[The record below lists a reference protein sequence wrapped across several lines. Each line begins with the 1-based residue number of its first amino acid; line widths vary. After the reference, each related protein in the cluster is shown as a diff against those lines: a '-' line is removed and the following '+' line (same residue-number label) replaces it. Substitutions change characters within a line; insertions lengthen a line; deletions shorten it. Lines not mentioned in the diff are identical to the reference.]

1 MLLFVKKTDI
11 VIYAGVVCFG
21 IAGNYIM
28 NMLRLNK
35 YVNFTIRNIKLKQH
49 LKPIMV
55 LFVPVIAIE
64 LYSLIDVTM
73 LTHMIS
79 SAHVGYFSNVVKI
92 VKMIANTFTTMGA
105 VLLPRLSLYY
115 AEKNSFKLEETI
127 HNFLKIMIVIVVEHI
142 VLILLGKSFISAV
155 RNLQVLAPL
164 VVMMPL
170 SGGVFGQLLL
180 TTDSEKNFYD
190 VL

>member
-1 MLLFVKKTDI
+1 
-11 VIYAGVVCFG
+11 
-21 IAGNYIM
+21 M

-155 RNLQVLAPL
+155 RTLQVLAPL

>member
-1 MLLFVKKTDI
+1 M
-11 VIYAGVVCFG
+11 IYAGVVCFG

-28 NMLRLNK
+28 NMFHPNK

-55 LFVPVIAIE
+55 LFVSVIAIE

-73 LTHMIS
+73 LTHMTS
-79 SAHVGYFSNVVKI
+79 SARVGYLSNAVKI
-92 VKMIANTFTTMGA
+92 VKMIANTFTAMGRFSYQDL
-105 VLLPRLSLYY
+105 VFITLRRIPLNWKKLYIIFF
-115 AEKNSFKLEETI
+115 E
-127 HNFLKIMIVIVVEHI
+127 IMIVIVAEHI
-142 VLILLGKSFISAV
+142 VLNLLGESFISAV
-155 RNLQVLAPL
+155 RTLQVLAPL

-180 TTDSEKNFYD
+180 TTDSEKIFYD

>member
-1 MLLFVKKTDI
+1 
-11 VIYAGVVCFG
+11 
-21 IAGNYIM
+21 
-28 NMLRLNK
+28 
-35 YVNFTIRNIKLKQH
+35 
-49 LKPIMV
+49 
-55 LFVPVIAIE
+55 
-64 LYSLIDVTM
+64 
-73 LTHMIS
+73 MIS

-155 RNLQVLAPL
+155 RTLQVLAPL

>member
-1 MLLFVKKTDI
+1 M
-11 VIYAGVVCFG
+11 IYAGVVCFG

-35 YVNFTIRNIKLKQH
+35 YVNFTIRNIKLNQQ
-49 LKPIMV
+49 LKPITI
-55 LFVPVIAIE
+55 LFISVIAVE

-73 LTHMIS
+73 LTHMTS
-79 SAHVGYFSNVVKI
+79 SAHVGYFSNAVKI
-92 VKMIANTFTTMGA
+92 VKMIANTFTAMGA

-127 HNFLKIMIVIVVEHI
+127 HNFLKIMIVIVVPNCIGILLVAEHI
-142 VLILLGKSFISAV
+142 VLILLGESFISAV
-155 RNLQVLAPL
+155 RTLQVLAPL
-164 VVMMPL
+164 TL
-170 SGGVFGQLLL
+170 SGGLFGQLLL
-180 TTDSEKNFYD
+180 TIDSEENFYD